1 VTELLKGVVDAYKA
15 MGSLPVP
22 LIVRLQ
28 GTNAVEAKQLID
40 EAGLPIHSAITLKK
54 LQIK

>member
-1 VTELLKGVVDAYKA
+1 MDAYKA

-40 EAGLPIHSAITLKK
+40 NSGLPVHSAITLEEAANKVK
-54 LQIK
+54 EVLGH